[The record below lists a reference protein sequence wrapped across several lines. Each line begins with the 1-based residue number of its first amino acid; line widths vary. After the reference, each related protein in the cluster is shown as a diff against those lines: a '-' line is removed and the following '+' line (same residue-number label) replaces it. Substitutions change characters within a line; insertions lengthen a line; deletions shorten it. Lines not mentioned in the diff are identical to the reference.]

1 MKRKRDTLSSSEDE
15 RMIKV
20 SDKQKEGEGRKIQR
34 RGEQGESRGSYR
46 NRTSLGKTVSS
57 RKSGEMGRVKK

>member
-34 RGEQGESRGSYR
+34 GVEQGESRGGDR
-46 NRTSLGKTVSS
+46 NRTSAGNNPCIQ
-57 RKSGEMGRVKK
+57 